1 MAFKLQQN
9 SKILRNKKNR
19 KFERPAYIKKKKCN
33 ILSKDIKKT
42 S

>member
-19 KFERPAYIKKKKCN
+19 KFERPAYIKKKKMQHF
-33 ILSKDIKKT
+33 KQGH
-42 S
+42 